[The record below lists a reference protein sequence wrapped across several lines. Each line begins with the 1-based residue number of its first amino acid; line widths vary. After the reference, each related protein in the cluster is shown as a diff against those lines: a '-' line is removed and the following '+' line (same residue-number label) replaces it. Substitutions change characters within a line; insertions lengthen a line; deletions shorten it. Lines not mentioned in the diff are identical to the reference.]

1 MTRVPLPR
9 AAWAALL
16 ALALAGCQSSPGSF
30 DREAGAA
37 VPALGLATRSN
48 ALVARGGSPLVS
60 LQARFAAEA
69 PALVTFAFDSAAL
82 DAAALAAIDRQA
94 HWMRQFPELGFR
106 VYGHADAPGPAPYN
120 EALGRR
126 RAEAVLAALAA
137 RGVSPARLEALASF
151 GERRPLVPGAGRERL
166 NRRVS
171 TEVAGFL
178 ARHPTVMN
186 GKYAEV
192 VFREYVASAVPPT
205 GLERTE
211 LVVE

>member
-1 MTRVPLPR
+1 MAPLSLPR
-9 AAWAALL
+9 TARAALL
-16 ALALAGCQSSPGSF
+16 ALALAGCQSAPGSF
-30 DREAGAA
+30 DREAGATG
-37 VPALGLATRSN
+37 PSLGLATRSN
-48 ALVARGGSPLVS
+48 ALVARGGAPLVS

-69 PALVTFAFDSAAL
+69 PVLVTFAFDSAAL

-94 HWMRQFPELGFR
+94 DWMRQFPELGFR
-106 VYGHADAPGPAPYN
+106 VYGYADAPGPAPYN

-137 RGVSPARLEALASF
+137 RGVSRGRLEALVSF
-151 GERRPLVPGAGRERL
+151 GERRPLVPARAASGS

-178 ARHPTVMN
+178 ARHPTVLN

-192 VFREYVASAVPPT
+192 VFREYVDSAAPAT

-211 LVVE
+211 IVVE